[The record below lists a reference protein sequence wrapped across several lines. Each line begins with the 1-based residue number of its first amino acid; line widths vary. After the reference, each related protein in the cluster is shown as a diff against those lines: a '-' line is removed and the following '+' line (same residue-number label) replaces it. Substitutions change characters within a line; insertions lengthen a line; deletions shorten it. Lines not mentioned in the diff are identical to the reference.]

1 MRWALAMTAVSLM
14 VGATAHAA
22 DVKFTC
28 SRGDTV
34 RSVAVVSQPDSGHS
48 CEVQYEK
55 TSMGEKPEVLWHA
68 DSGMSFCADQA
79 KALAARLRQAGW
91 TCAQGET
98 AAIASERAP
107 QPYAVPVE
115 VGGPVKTDAPNTV
128 ASGVTA
134 AVRPATP
141 APKFQLRPTLH

>member
-1 MRWALAMTAVSLM
+1 MRLALAMTAVSLLL
-14 VGATAHAA
+14 GAAA
-22 DVKFTC
+22 QASDVKFTC
-28 SRGDTV
+28 TKGDTV

-55 TSMGEKPEVLWHA
+55 TSMGAKPEVLWHA
-68 DSGMSFCADQA
+68 DSGSSFCADQA
-79 KALAARLRQAGW
+79 KALAGRLRQAGW
-91 TCAQGET
+91 TCAAGET
-98 AAIASERAP
+98 AAMANPRTMP

-115 VGGPVKTDAPNTV
+115 VGGPIAGDPPA

-134 AVRPATP
+134 AVRPAAP

>member
-1 MRWALAMTAVSLM
+1 MRLALAMTAVSLLI
-14 VGATAHAA
+14 GTTAQAS

-28 SRGDTV
+28 TRGDTV

-55 TSMGEKPEVLWHA
+55 TSMSAKPEVLWHA
-68 DSGMSFCADQA
+68 DSGEAFCAEQA
-79 KALAARLRQAGW
+79 KALAGRLRQAGW
-91 TCAQGET
+91 TCAEGVS
-98 AAIASERAP
+98 AAIADNGSSP

-115 VGGPVKTDAPNTV
+115 VGGPVASDAPL

-134 AVRPATP
+134 ATHPAAP

>member
-28 SRGDTV
+28 TKGDTV

-55 TSMGEKPEVLWHA
+55 TSMGAKPEVLWHA
-68 DSGMSFCADQA
+68 DSGESFCADQA
-79 KALAARLRQAGW
+79 KALATRLHQAGW

-98 AAIASERAP
+98 QAVAEDKSAP

-115 VGGPVKTDAPNTV
+115 VGGPVASDAPA

-134 AVRPATP
+134 AIPASP
-141 APKFQLRPTLH
+141 PKFQLRPTLH